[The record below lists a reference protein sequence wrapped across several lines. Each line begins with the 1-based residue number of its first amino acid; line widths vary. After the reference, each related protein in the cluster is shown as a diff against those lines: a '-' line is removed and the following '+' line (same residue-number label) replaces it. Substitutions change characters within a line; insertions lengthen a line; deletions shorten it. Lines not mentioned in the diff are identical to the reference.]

1 MRSNDK
7 YTAMKTAGG
16 KNYDDFVASLKSA
29 DAAGQAVDL
38 ADAVMS
44 EISAQS
50 SAGGSSL
57 RMALYSG
64 AVAAALTLLLALP
77 SAVRGGTLPT
87 EEAVPMASEES
98 PWRREQGGA
107 ASAAWEG
114 GEDGLSLTG
123 EMHSFYHASLISAER
138 RQALAEFVASVAER
152 Q

>member
-29 DAAGQAVDL
+29 DAAGQAGDL

-77 SAVRGGTLPT
+77 SAFRGGTLPT
-87 EEAVPMASEES
+87 EETVPMASEES
-98 PWRREQGGA
+98 PWRREQGAPRQLHGKEVKTGCR
-107 ASAAWEG
+107 SRERCIRFTMLPSFLPK
-114 GEDGLSLTG
+114 DGRHWQSL
-123 EMHSFYHASLISAER
+123 
-138 RQALAEFVASVAER
+138 
-152 Q
+152 